1 MLHIQARFERI
12 LLATIWRPNL
22 QNTGTIYKKID
33 KANFE
38 KPSKITM
45 SLTLA
50 KSRNRKPL

>member
-38 KPSKITM
+38 NPV
-45 SLTLA
+45 
-50 KSRNRKPL
+50 KSRVTAIYKKINND

>member
-38 KPSKITM
+38 KASKINAFR
-45 SLTLA
+45 LF
-50 KSRNRKPL
+50 

>member
-1 MLHIQARFERI
+1 MLHIQTRFERI

-38 KPSKITM
+38 KASKIKGY
-45 SLTLA
+45 SNL
-50 KSRNRKPL
+50 